1 MGIYGITRMVRLN
14 LKAIEFEY
22 QTHRREFLVDTN
34 PYNILV
40 VADSNNLWVTPES
53 LNLLKSI
60 GAVITLD
67 LLSFSDN
74 NERVK
79 VFDELL
85 SSSDMLISAPWGRQN
100 MPNFTAQRLDNAP
113 KLKVIS
119 GTFDFR
125 FEGWLDISDAKRRG
139 IRVIDTSR
147 SMTPT
152 VSEFALAM
160 ILNLLRNIP
169 YEIDRVRQGEWL
181 DDWYAL
187 KGFVS
192 GDLTGR
198 RIGLAGFGSICRRLS
213 ELLKPFHCEMFSY
226 DPYVTDEILRHYAVS
241 RAESLE
247 KLASLCEI
255 FVVGIPPMPNTIKI
269 INEKVINA
277 LPNGSLFVLVTRMA
291 VVDQIYLWRRISKG
305 EIRAAIDVF
314 DPEPLPIGSPIRT
327 EKNILPTPHL
337 AGNAAFAH
345 NRCFRTACEDAVAA
359 ITGKSCKYEV
369 TNWDVEVYA
378 GKI

>member
-1 MGIYGITRMVRLN
+1 MNTDL
-14 LKAIEFEY
+14 
-22 QTHRREFLVDTN
+22 
-34 PYNILV
+34 YNILV

-53 LNLLKSI
+53 LNLLRAI
-60 GAVITLD
+60 GIVKTLD
-67 LLSFSDN
+67 LLSYPNDKRSQ
-74 NERVK
+74 
-79 VFDELL
+79 VFDELIV
-85 SSSDMLISAPWGRQN
+85 SSDILVSAPWGRQN
-100 MPNFTAQRLDNAP
+100 IPNLTSQRLDGAT
-113 KLKVIS
+113 KLKIIS

-125 FEGWLDISDAKRRG
+125 FDGWLDITDARRRG

-169 YEIDRVRQGEWL
+169 HEISRVRQGEWL

-187 KGFVS
+187 KDFVS

-198 RIGLAGFGSICRRLS
+198 RVGLAGFGSICRRLS
-213 ELLKPFHCEMFSY
+213 ELLKPFHCKMFSY
-226 DPYVTDEILRHYAVS
+226 DPYVSDGMLLNYGVN

-247 KLASLCEI
+247 KLASWCEI
-255 FVVGIPPMPNTIKI
+255 FVVGIPPMPKTIKI

-291 VVDQIYLWRRISKG
+291 VVDQIHLWRRVSNG

-314 DPEPLPIGSPIRT
+314 DPEPPPIDSPIRT

-345 NRCFRTACEDAVAA
+345 TRCFRTACEDAIAA
-359 ITGKSCKYEV
+359 INGKSCKYEV
-369 TNWDVEVYA
+369 TDWDAAVYS

>member
-1 MGIYGITRMVRLN
+1 M
-14 LKAIEFEY
+14 
-22 QTHRREFLVDTN
+22 DTDS
-34 PYNILV
+34 YNILV

-60 GAVITLD
+60 GIVKALD
-67 LLSFSDN
+67 LLPYPD
-74 NERVK
+74 NERDQI
-79 VFDELL
+79 FDELL
-85 SSSDMLISAPWGRQN
+85 GSSDILVSAPWGRQN
-100 MPNFTAQRLDNAP
+100 IPGFTTQRLDNAP

-125 FEGWLDISDAKRRG
+125 FDGWLDIDDAKRRG

-169 YEIDRVRQGEWL
+169 YEIDRVRRGEWL

-198 RIGLAGFGSICRRLS
+198 RIGLAGFGSICRQLS
-213 ELLKPFHCEMFSY
+213 ELLKPFHCEMSLY
-226 DPYVTDEILRHYAVS
+226 DPYVSDDIFQNYGVN

-247 KLASLCEI
+247 KLALWCEI

-269 INEKVINA
+269 INEKVIDA
-277 LPNGSLFVLVTRMA
+277 LPKGSLFVLVTRMA
-291 VVDQIYLWRRISKG
+291 VVDQIYLWRRISNG

-314 DPEPLPIGSPIRT
+314 DPEPPLVDSPIRT

-345 NRCFRTACEDAVAA
+345 TRCFRTACEDAIAA
-359 ITGKSCKYEV
+359 VTGKSCKYEI
-369 TNWDVEVYA
+369 TNWDAAVYA